1 MDNNPHLPK
10 KLLVS
15 PNIAGERAS
24 EFEVVVTPSHRGP
37 GGRLLA
43 SLVSLAGG
51 GVRVEAS
58 SGVGV
63 AWALHHYL
71 KYHALCHVSW
81 QTSQLSLPAQLPH
94 VNKTL
99 EAVDLFRYLIYFKS
113 HQFNGKSLH
122 TVSIIPMPKV
132 LHIIVRNLRQIVQV
146 EHPI

>member
-1 MDNNPHLPK
+1 M
-10 KLLVS
+10 
-15 PNIAGERAS
+15 
-24 EFEVVVTPSHRGP
+24 TPSHRGP

-71 KYHALCHVSW
+71 KYHAHCHVSW

-99 EAVDLFRYLIYFKS
+99 EAVDLFRYLLYSKS
-113 HQFNGKSLH
+113 QNSMA
-122 TVSIIPMPKV
+122 TASIQYSKV
-132 LHIIVRNLRQIVQV
+132 EIVGSKYKKKMSIV
-146 EHPI
+146 

>member
-1 MDNNPHLPK
+1 MPLHLHISHAQKMLVPEYKSRIYYFLPK
-10 KLLVS
+10 KQKYSSFLSKICILG
-15 PNIAGERAS
+15 ARAS

-71 KYHALCHVSW
+71 KYHAHCHVSW

-99 EAVDLFRYLIYFKS
+99 AAVDLFRY
-113 HQFNGKSLH
+113 
-122 TVSIIPMPKV
+122 T
-132 LHIIVRNLRQIVQV
+132 
-146 EHPI
+146 

>member
-1 MDNNPHLPK
+1 MARQENASDEKTQETEVRGLVRRLLGTTQYTHNLINIEYCSNPDITYLDNNP
-10 KLLVS
+10 LLLLK
-15 PNIAGERAS
+15 IAGERAS
-24 EFEVVVTPSHRGP
+24 EFEVAVTPSHRGS

-43 SLVSLAGG
+43 SLVSTAGG

-71 KYHALCHVSW
+71 KYHARCHVSW

-99 EAVDLFRYLIYFKS
+99 EAVDLFR
-113 HQFNGKSLH
+113 
-122 TVSIIPMPKV
+122 
-132 LHIIVRNLRQIVQV
+132 
-146 EHPI
+146 

>member
-1 MDNNPHLPK
+1 M
-10 KLLVS
+10 LVS

-43 SLVSLAGG
+43 SLVSTAEG

-71 KYHALCHVSW
+71 KYHARCHVSW

-99 EAVDLFRYLIYFKS
+99 EAVDLFR
-113 HQFNGKSLH
+113 
-122 TVSIIPMPKV
+122 
-132 LHIIVRNLRQIVQV
+132 
-146 EHPI
+146 

>member
-1 MDNNPHLPK
+1 M
-10 KLLVS
+10 LVS

-43 SLVSLAGG
+43 SLVSTAGG

-71 KYHALCHVSW
+71 KYHARCHVSW

-99 EAVDLFRYLIYFKS
+99 EAVDLFRYLEFVPLFHWLKTFK
-113 HQFNGKSLH
+113 QIQN
-122 TVSIIPMPKV
+122 SIDV
-132 LHIIVRNLRQIVQV
+132 
-146 EHPI
+146 